1 MRPKIQRFFM
11 LFLAVLLCLS
21 GCGKKE
27 EALTDPE
34 DMVSSGPGYPDVA
47 AGQSYFYYKNCYGE
61 LYAISAGNQKKTAL
75 GAGKLL
81 GADEQYA
88 YIWQESKLRVMDG
101 AKQAAEF
108 DCPETIEYGFTDAG
122 RAFFRAD
129 DRLYTL
135 VLSTLEWRQYQTKNA
150 VKGMTAAGDRLFYT
164 RYAESGLDLLL
175 CGYDLT
181 TQEEQILAA
190 AGRSST
196 GSDVAYV
203 DGRLYYATDTAF
215 YCYEPVS
222 GWAQPLL
229 EAEQAALTL
238 DHTENL
244 AYVYYT
250 KDAERR
256 LWVYDMAAQQQRSDE
271 RAAYSV
277 QTNAFGATFMQEDTC
292 RFGSEGTGTSFEPF
306 EVQSVC
312 SFSGSPAGIILSTRP
327 QNVYIAFKQPDGSYQ
342 TVRVAQ

>member
-1 MRPKIQRFFM
+1 MRQKIQRFFM

-21 GCGKKE
+21 GCGKTAETKE
-27 EALTDPE
+27 NDIFFESGSQPPSTEAGST
-34 DMVSSGPGYPDVA
+34 G
-47 AGQSYFYYKNCYGE
+47 FYYQKEGM
-61 LYAISAGNQKKTAL
+61 LYTVSAATRKQTGL
-75 GAGKLL
+75 GQGRLL
-81 GADEQYA
+81 GADQQYA
-88 YIWQESKLRVMDG
+88 YIRQESKLRVMDG

-108 DCPETIEYGFTDAG
+108 DCSETIEYGFTDAG

-292 RFGSEGTGTSFEPF
+292 RFGSEGAGTSFEPF

>member
-1 MRPKIQRFFM
+1 MRQKIQRFFM
-11 LFLAVLLCLS
+11 LLAAVLLCLS
-21 GCGKKE
+21 GCSRIT
-27 EALTDPE
+27 EAKDI
-34 DMVSSGPGYPDVA
+34 DIYIDGGYLPPSTE
-47 AGQSYFYYKNCYGE
+47 AGSTGFYYQKEGM
-61 LYAISAGNQKKTAL
+61 LYTVSAATRKQTGL
-75 GAGKLL
+75 GQGRLL
-81 GADEQYA
+81 GADQQYA

-108 DCPETIEYGFTDAG
+108 DCLETIEYGFTDAG

-292 RFGSEGTGTSFEPF
+292 RFGSEGAGTSFEPF